1 MKAGDWPAESNAVG
15 LTSILDRRQ
24 NINCTSNTADA
35 PVSVGRL
42 SAEGFLRYLLSNDNA
57 IVPPD
62 KLVVVGFRRDVI
74 GCDLAR
80 RGVRRGEAVTDCLS
94 VGRLSAE
101 GFLRYLLSNDNAI
114 VPPDKLD
121 LNEDMSHPLSH
132 YFINSSHN
140 TYLTGE
146 SVLTSRVTTF
156 APPLPSISAFPPRK
170 PTSRLRLGFQG

>member
-62 KLVVVGFRRDVI
+62 KLVVVRFRRDLI
-74 GCDLAR
+74 SCDLAR
-80 RGVRRGEAVTDCLS
+80 RGVRRGEAVIDCL
-94 VGRLSAE
+94 
-101 GFLRYLLSNDNAI
+101 
-114 VPPDKLD
+114 
-121 LNEDMSHPLSH
+121 
-132 YFINSSHN
+132 
-140 TYLTGE
+140 
-146 SVLTSRVTTF
+146 
-156 APPLPSISAFPPRK
+156 
-170 PTSRLRLGFQG
+170 

>member
-156 APPLPSISAFPPRK
+156 APPHSPLFLPFPHENQHR
-170 PTSRLRLGFQG
+170 GYG